1 MKPLFLSMVVSV
13 TSRVD
18 PSTRAPALAGASC
31 SGFRPTGILE
41 GATGLPVGIHACA
54 PVPFHQGK
62 TITVIIGYQAGDGS
76 DRPGAPPFFVISFVA
91 SE

>member
-1 MKPLFLSMVVSV
+1 V
-13 TSRVD
+13 
-18 PSTRAPALAGASC
+18 
-31 SGFRPTGILE
+31 
-41 GATGLPVGIHACA
+41 GLHACA

-76 DRPGAPPFFVISFVA
+76 DRPVAPPFFVISFVA